1 MKLYYKNIMNEWLI
15 KYHEL
20 KQEIIVR
27 TMYVQDKSPGGSL
40 LLYSSV
46 ITRPI
51 KKIKAENSL
60 SKWEKN

>member
-1 MKLYYKNIMNEWLI
+1 MNGLI